1 MEGTLKDM
9 ALRICELF
17 NSSRR
22 DEASKLAQ
30 VEFWNCR
37 VSREGG
43 VAKASANEK
52 YEVRV
57 SRKGSRCSCPAFRFR
72 ASVPCKHVGALAA
85 RLLHHLCK

>member
-1 MEGTLKDM
+1 MEGTLKDR
-9 ALRICELF
+9 ALSICELF

-22 DEASKLAQ
+22 SEASKLAQ

-43 VAKASANEK
+43 VAKAIANEK

-57 SRKGSRCSCPAFRFR
+57 SHKGSRCSCPAYRFR

-85 RLLHHLCK
+85 RLLHHLSK